1 MLSLGDGLILGYI
14 RKSVDILS
22 HHSFTYLFNQQI
34 AIECLHQHARGH
46 LVYDNSYKSK
56 TILWDPWNLPLFMRD
71 NFQVIYIQ
79 SWPLLCLFAWF
90 LLVSFLELM
99 TQTHMQR
106 SSVPVQTEQSIYK
119 FWEEDHGGKVLFPS
133 SHFIRLHTINRFMT
147 VDADVDHLAEVGL
160 SGFFI
165 LRLLLP
171 PISILYTLDRSI
183 YVKPGLKG

>member
-1 MLSLGDGLILGYI
+1 MSSTVLKSTNQISWKLFLYWDLSD
-14 RKSVDILS
+14 V
-22 HHSFTYLFNQQI
+22 FLFV
-34 AIECLHQHARGH
+34 C
-46 LVYDNSYKSK
+46 
-56 TILWDPWNLPLFMRD
+56 
-71 NFQVIYIQ
+71 
-79 SWPLLCLFAWF
+79 
-90 LLVSFLELM
+90 
-99 TQTHMQR
+99 
-106 SSVPVQTEQSIYK
+106 IYK

>member
-1 MLSLGDGLILGYI
+1 MLIKLLTGIQFLTSCPFCCSRIPSSLSSLYSVVSLGFFWIWQFLRLFLALMSSTVL
-14 RKSVDILS
+14 KSTNQISWKLFLYWDLS
-22 HHSFTYLFNQQI
+22 DVFLFV
-34 AIECLHQHARGH
+34 C
-46 LVYDNSYKSK
+46 
-56 TILWDPWNLPLFMRD
+56 
-71 NFQVIYIQ
+71 
-79 SWPLLCLFAWF
+79 
-90 LLVSFLELM
+90 
-99 TQTHMQR
+99 
-106 SSVPVQTEQSIYK
+106 IYK

>member
-1 MLSLGDGLILGYI
+1 MLSLGDGLVLGYI

-46 LVYDNSYKSK
+46 PIYDNSYKSK

-106 SSVPVQTEQSIYK
+106 ISVPVQTE
-119 FWEEDHGGKVLFPS
+119 H
-133 SHFIRLHTINRFMT
+133 N
-147 VDADVDHLAEVGL
+147 
-160 SGFFI
+160 
-165 LRLLLP
+165 
-171 PISILYTLDRSI
+171 LYTIKFRERREEKMERRQEHYIIIHQVSPNTHFYI
-183 YVKPGLKG
+183 T